1 MIRGLVNKIIPPLL
15 AASVLAVFI
24 VTIASGIR
32 YIALNGAP
40 FNSPYILLILAV
52 MFVTGSV
59 LLGHEND
66 LKAIVRGSV
75 FSVLTSFLIVAL
87 IGGVV
92 SFVEDPPVFSL
103 LISAISI
110 CMIVSAIILRVFI
123 GFTSS

>member
-40 FNSPYILLILAV
+40 FDFPYILLILAV

-66 LKAIVRGSV
+66 LKTIVRGSV
-75 FSVLTSFLIVAL
+75 FSVLTSFIIVAL

-92 SFVEDPPVFSL
+92 SFVEDPPAFSL